1 MMANATKSTH
11 VTFPTRKKTCPPVT
25 LNTQIPQEKSVKYL
39 GVHLDRQLL
48 WKIHIQKKKKQLD
61 NKYKIMW
68 WLFGKKSQLSVANK
82 LLVYKVILKPIW
94 TYACQLWGTASKNN
108 IKIIE
113 RWQNKKL
120 RHIMNADCYI
130 RNKQRKRHSLLP
142 VSEEIKPHSSRY
154 ETRLENHSNTLAINL
169 LDNSEK
175 RARLRRHGF
184 LDLPYRFS
192 E

>member
-1 MMANATKSTH
+1 VKANATKSTR
-11 VTFPTRKKTCPPVT
+11 VTFTTRKRTCPPVT
-25 LNTQIPQEKSVKYL
+25 LNIQIPQEKSVKYL
-39 GVHLDRQLL
+39 DVNLDRQLL
-48 WKIHIQKKKKQLD
+48 WKVHIQKNKKQLD
-61 NKYKIMW
+61 SKYKNMW
-68 WLFGKKSQLSVANK
+68 WLIGKKSQLSITNI

-120 RHIMNADCYI
+120 LMNADWYKRYNQI
-130 RNKQRKRHSLLP
+130 NKETGILII
-142 VSEEIKPHSSRY
+142 SEEVRNHSRRY
-154 ETRLENHSNTLAINL
+154 QTRLANHPNLLAINL
-169 LDNSEK
+169 LDNSEG